1 VTSEEEAI
9 RSLFALF
16 EAVRRN
22 IVELGMRAAAVDGT
36 LDFALILRINGEDV
50 PFWRVMRSLH
60 DREDLLAFLDAAR
73 AGIDLWDMDPNHRE
87 LPTESFG

>member
-1 VTSEEEAI
+1 VTPEEEALQ
-9 RSLFALF
+9 SLFAMF

-22 IVELGMRAAAVDGT
+22 IIELGLRAAASDGT
-36 LDFALILRINGEDV
+36 LDFALILHIDGEDV
-50 PFWRVMRSLH
+50 PFWRVMRSMP

-73 AGIDLWDMDPNHRE
+73 TNIDLWDMDPNHRQ